1 MKIKV
6 LLLSI
11 VVLLLVGCNQKQNNE
26 IETKPESNIETKTE
40 VSKENDTTDED
51 DIANKKINFKLSD
64 LKINEYKFADGTTE
78 QEKKEYINTM
88 NELFPYGVEWQ
99 VKLYNDEI
107 SADEYKWSEET
118 IKDLKSTNEELHKK
132 ISEIISYLKNE
143 GFYPNLNSSTCQIF
157 VNENEIQGVVVYTTW
172 ISDKDKTVN
181 NFEVH
186 IAPDKSIIVA
196 GIKSVE

>member
-1 MKIKV
+1 MKIKA

-11 VVLLLVGCNQKQNNE
+11 AVLLLVGCNQKQNNE
-26 IETKPESNIETKTE
+26 TETKPESNIETKTE
-40 VSKENDTTDED
+40 VNKENDTKDED
-51 DIANKKINFKLSD
+51 DIANKKINFKSSD

-78 QEKKEYINTM
+78 QEKKEYTSTM

-118 IKDLKSTNEELHKK
+118 IKDLKSTNEQLHKK
-132 ISEIISYLKNE
+132 ISEIISYLKSE

-172 ISDKDKTVN
+172 ISDTDKTVN